1 MLLAICQYLS
11 AAIVTFIVG
20 SVIGSQMV
28 LSSLGAMGLEV
39 TLSQRLSVTWQDIVG
54 LSTSLLPM
62 MALSQMLAWW
72 ILEGIGRRT
81 RLAHAALLYALL
93 GGLSIVALHLVLRQI
108 FGVDA
113 YAPAR
118 SIAGLMGQAAAG
130 AMGGWWLARFRLSGQ
145 AG

>member
-1 MLLAICQYLS
+1 MLLAIGQYLS

-62 MALSQMLAWW
+62 MALSQILTWW
-72 ILEGIGRRT
+72 ILEVVGRRVSLGRT
-81 RLAHAALLYALL
+81 TLLYALL
-93 GGLSIVALHLVLRQI
+93 GGLSIVVLHLVLRQI
-108 FGVDA
+108 FGIDV

-118 SIAGLMGQAAAG
+118 SAGGLLGQAAAG
-130 AMGGWWLARFRLSGQ
+130 AIGGWWLARFRVSGR
-145 AG
+145 